1 MALTFYRPPFISRW
15 LARRSASNPWLV
27 RNADRLPPWPV
38 LDRAPEEAPVFV
50 VANENHVQVVCKC
63 DAGNTVSFP
72 LILAVA
78 YLVLFVALTSL
89 SAHMALAEYPSEF
102 AIWMGALALLSLL
115 LAFLPAYAL
124 AIALRQLRSYIRM
137 RRGKRPPHTVTFDR
151 RNQTVSLP
159 PVGEGEYIE
168 VPWQELQVIPE
179 YSPGSYGGHF
189 GGFSALR
196 PDNHLSVPLGR
207 LQEEWDFYCWYM
219 DPRKPLPP
227 GRVFDPYRK
236 RDDERRAREYG
247 PEVLR
252 RYPSAFTDGS
262 LEPVGRRRQGG
273 YSS

>member
-1 MALTFYRPPFISRW
+1 MLT
-15 LARRSASNPWLV
+15 
-27 RNADRLPPWPV
+27 
-38 LDRAPEEAPVFV
+38 
-50 VANENHVQVVCKC
+50 
-63 DAGNTVSFP
+63 
-72 LILAVA
+72 
-78 YLVLFVALTSL
+78 
-89 SAHMALAEYPSEF
+89 
-102 AIWMGALALLSLL
+102 GALALLSLL

-262 LEPVGRRRQGG
+262 LEPAGRRRQGG

>member
-15 LARRSASNPWLV
+15 LARRSAAKPWMTPQS
-27 RNADRLPPWPV
+27 DRLPPWPI
-38 LDRAPEEAPVFV
+38 LDRASRETPSV
-50 VANENHVQVVCKC
+50 VSADDGCVEVRSKSDTAEVVLSPLV
-63 DAGNTVSFP
+63 AGGM
-72 LILAVA
+72 
-78 YLVLFVALTSL
+78 YSL
-89 SAHMALAEYPSEF
+89 SFLAGFVIAAWATLLEYPSGF
-102 AIWMGALALLSLL
+102 SMLTGVLAVLSLL
-115 LAFLPAYAL
+115 LAFLPGYAL
-124 AIALRQLRSYIRM
+124 VIALRQLRSYLRM
-137 RRGKRPPHTVTFDR
+137 RRGKRPPHTITFDR

-227 GRVFDPYRK
+227 GRVFDPYR
-236 RDDERRAREYG
+236 RRADERRAREFG

-252 RYPSAFTDGS
+252 RYPSALTDGS
-262 LEPVGRRRQGG
+262 LEPPGG
-273 YSS
+273 AARPG

>member
-15 LARRSASNPWLV
+15 LARRSAAKPWLTQD
-27 RNADRLPPWPV
+27 ADRLPPWPI
-38 LDRAPEEAPVFV
+38 LDGAAKEGPGAVI
-50 VANENHVQVVCKC
+50 ANEYSIEIPCKC
-63 DAGNTVSFP
+63 DTQGLFSSP
-72 LILAVA
+72 LVMGFA
-78 YLVLFVALTSL
+78 YLGLCLAMALS
-89 SAHMALAEYPSEF
+89 SGHMALVEYPSEF
-102 AIWMGALALLSLL
+102 AIWMGSLAVLSLL
-115 LAFLPAYAL
+115 LAFLPGYAL
-124 AIALRQLRSYIRM
+124 VIALRQLRSYLRM
-137 RRGKRPPHTVTFDR
+137 RRGKRPPHTITFDR

-227 GRVFDPYRK
+227 GRVFDPYR
-236 RDDERRAREYG
+236 RRADERRAREFG

-252 RYPSAFTDGS
+252 RYPSALTDGS
-262 LEPVGRRRQGG
+262 LEPPGG
-273 YSS
+273 AARPG